1 MLGIIFIAI
10 AVALGTWL
18 LLVPADPAPDPV
30 SRGVSNLHDAM
41 LERSRSER
49 VVKPMLKGLGSL
61 LQRGMPQRRIQHLSH
76 LAATGGVQGFWT
88 PRVIAG
94 ARMVSLLCG
103 VAMAWLA
110 IQTFGRAFG
119 IILAAL
125 LVFIGWRFVDTL
137 LENRARVRQDIIVSS
152 LPDFA
157 DQISICVQAGLSLDQ
172 AMRRTAQSNE
182 GPISDEFNRFLR
194 DVRIGAARGEAYE
207 ALQERVDL
215 PDMSSFVRSITNA
228 ERNGVSV
235 AEVLA
240 IQADELREKRRQRA
254 EERAMRLP
262 VLMLFPMVTCILPP
276 LLAVLLGPPI
286 IELFR
291 TGLG

>member
-1 MLGIIFIAI
+1 MLGITLI
-10 AVALGTWL
+10 AVAVTVGTWL
-18 LLVPADPAPDPV
+18 LLAPADPAPDPV
-30 SRGVSNLHDAM
+30 ARGINNLHEAM

-49 VVKPMLKGLGSL
+49 VLKPMLRGLGNL
-61 LQRGMPQRRIQHLSH
+61 LQRGMPQRRIQHLSG
-76 LAATGGVQGFWT
+76 LAETGGVQGFWT

-94 ARMVSLLCG
+94 ARLVSLFCG
-103 VAMAWLA
+103 AVMAWLA
-110 IQTFGRAFG
+110 FQLFGGVFG
-119 IILAAL
+119 VILAAL
-125 LVFIGWRFVDTL
+125 LVFIGWRFIDTL
-137 LENRARVRQDIIVSS
+137 LQNRARIRQDIIVSS

-157 DQISICVQAGLSLDQ
+157 DQIAICVQAGLSLDQ
-172 AMRRTAQSNE
+172 AMRRTSQSND
-182 GPISDEFNRFLR
+182 GPIAEEFNRFLR
-194 DVRIGAARGEAYE
+194 DVRIGAARNDAYDD
-207 ALQERVDL
+207 LQERIDL

-286 IELFR
+286 IQLFQ

>member
-1 MLGIIFIAI
+1 MLGIILIAAAI
-10 AVALGTWL
+10 AVGTWL
-18 LLVPADPAPDPV
+18 LLVPAQPAPDPV
-30 SRGVSNLHDAM
+30 ARGVNNLHEAM

-61 LQRGMPQRRIQHLSH
+61 LQRGLPQRRVQHLSN

-94 ARMVSLLCG
+94 ARMISLLCG
-103 VAMAWLA
+103 VGMAWLA
-110 IQTFGRAFG
+110 LQTFGRGFG
-119 IILAAL
+119 IILGAL
-125 LVFIGWRFVDTL
+125 FIFIGWRLIDTL
-137 LENRARVRQDIIVSS
+137 LQNRARVRQDIIVSS

-157 DQISICVQAGLSLDQ
+157 DQIAICVQAGLSLDQ

-182 GPISDEFNRFLR
+182 GPIADEFKRFLR
-194 DVRIGAARGEAYE
+194 DVRIGAARSEAYE
-207 ALQERVDL
+207 ALQSRIDL

-276 LLAVLLGPPI
+276 LLAVLLGPPL